1 MGISLLDFYANDALG
16 KSGNVGK
23 CAHVLS
29 TRSGLALY
37 QTGCPHGRAR
47 QEGQGERAP
56 HGTAK
61 PMANCVFFIPGAA
74 MHIYYPSLSAIEQ
87 QTRQLDQVPCRHCR
101 QMTQLVS
108 HGFVYKKQAGAEPQA
123 VGKRVFC
130 SNRQRYAGCGRTMRL
145 YLDSTVRW
153 LRYTGAHVVAFM
165 LALMAGSTVQQAY
178 GQATGTDDPRHA
190 YRWLHRLG
198 AQLSGYRSLSHQ
210 PPLQDAD
217 ASVAANRSARTG
229 LLASTCTQLLQR
241 FGAPLCANYQRQM
254 QRSFL

>member
-1 MGISLLDFYANDALG
+1 
-16 KSGNVGK
+16 
-23 CAHVLS
+23 
-29 TRSGLALY
+29 
-37 QTGCPHGRAR
+37 
-47 QEGQGERAP
+47 
-56 HGTAK
+56 
-61 PMANCVFFIPGAA
+61 

-101 QMTQLVS
+101 QTHQLVS
-108 HGFVYKKQAGAEPQA
+108 HGFVYKKQAGAAPQA

-130 SNRQRYAGCGRTMRL
+130 SNRKRHTGCGRTMRL

-153 LRYTGAHVVAFM
+153 LHYAGAHVVAFM

-178 GQATGTDDPRHA
+178 GQATGTTDPRHA

-217 ASVAANRSARTG
+217 APASVAANRPVRYG

-241 FGAPLCANYQRQM
+241 FGASLCANYQQQT